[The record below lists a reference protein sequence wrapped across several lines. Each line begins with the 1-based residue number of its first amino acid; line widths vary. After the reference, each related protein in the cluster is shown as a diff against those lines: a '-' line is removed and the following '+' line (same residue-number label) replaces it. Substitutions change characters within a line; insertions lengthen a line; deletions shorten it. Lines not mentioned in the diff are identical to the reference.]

1 VVGVEQWAEIRRLH
15 FVKGLSQREIR
26 CRTELHRDTIR
37 RAISN
42 KPFSAWGDI
51 FGDDVVAAAMID
63 RFVHHAEILRPQ
75 RRQLPPQRPRPRP
88 TAGRKLTPDRDH
100 ARRRCS
106 ALGLRPRLR
115 RPRPH
120 TWWTDRVYFL
130 AFSHAG
136 PDPSLTARST
146 SRTTLSG
153 WSTFTR
159 HHRPTIRTALT
170 NGGVR
175 RGR

>member
-26 CRTELHRDTIR
+26 CRTGLHRDTIR

-63 RFVHHAEILRPQ
+63 RLVHHAEILRPH
-75 RRQLPPQRPRPRP
+75 RRQRPPQRPRPRP
-88 TAGRKLTPDRDH
+88 TAGRKLTPTATTH
-100 ARRRCS
+100 AGAAPPS
-106 ALGLRPRLR
+106 AYGLGSAAPATQLVDGPGLLPRLLPYGTGSVPYR
-115 RPRPH
+115 EVDQPH
-120 TWWTDRVYFL
+120 NPKRAVHF
-130 AFSHAG
+130 H
-136 PDPSLTARST
+136 P
-146 SRTTLSG
+146 
-153 WSTFTR
+153 